1 MNIDVVVVGAGVSG
15 LVAAV
20 ELKRRGYSVV
30 VLEASDAVGGRVR
43 TDAVDGFLLDRGFQ
57 VLLTAYPEARR
68 CLDYAAL
75 DLKEFEPGA
84 IIRHNGRFHRVAD
97 PMRRMRKLLRSA
109 FAPIG
114 TPADKLLV
122 AELRGELL
130 GMEIDQILSEPEEST
145 LANLREYGFSEKI
158 IERFFRP
165 FLGGIFLDPEL
176 NTSARMFHFVYRMF
190 AQGMAAIPNGGMQAI
205 PAQLA
210 SRLDEGSVRLHAP
223 VQHVW
228 EGGVRLESGEELG
241 AGMVV
246 VACDPVRAARLLPEA
261 GIRTAMRGLECF
273 YFATPIAPIGDRYLV
288 LNGEGNGPIN
298 NLCVPSVVA
307 PGYAPPGRHLVSV
320 TVLHS
325 ALSQEHL
332 LHDVRQQARD
342 WFGDGAN
349 AWEYLRSYRI
359 EDALPDQSLEHGG
372 VSMSPVRVRPGLYV
386 CGDHRGTASLN
397 GAMLS
402 GRRAAEAV
410 CGEIGRSSELM

>member
-1 MNIDVVVVGAGVSG
+1 MTIGSTGLPTRCGAC
-15 LVAAV
+15 
-20 ELKRRGYSVV
+20 
-30 VLEASDAVGGRVR
+30 GR
-43 TDAVDGFLLDRGFQ
+43 
-57 VLLTAYPEARR
+57 
-68 CLDYAAL
+68 
-75 DLKEFEPGA
+75 
-84 IIRHNGRFHRVAD
+84 
-97 PMRRMRKLLRSA
+97 LLRSA

-145 LANLREYGFSEKI
+145 IANLREYGFSEKI

-176 NTSARMFHFVYRMF
+176 DTSARMFHFVYRMF

-205 PAQLA
+205 PRQLA
-210 SRLDEGSVRLHAP
+210 SRLDEGSIRFQSP

-228 EGGVRLESGEELG
+228 EGGVRLESGEELL
-241 AGMVV
+241 AGTVV
-246 VACDPVRAARLLPEA
+246 VACDPVRAARLLPDA
-261 GIRTAMRGLECF
+261 GIRTAMRGVECL
-273 YFATPIAPIGDRYLV
+273 YFAAADAPVGERYLV

-298 NLCVPSVVA
+298 NLCVPSVIA
-307 PGYAPPGRHLVSV
+307 PGYAPAGFHLVSV
-320 TVLHS
+320 TVLHT
-325 ALSQEHL
+325 AISQDQML
-332 LHDVRQQARD
+332 RDVRQQLRD
-342 WFGDGAN
+342 WFGEQAN
-349 AWEYLRSYRI
+349 GWEFLRSYRI

-402 GRRAAEAV
+402 GRRAAEAI
-410 CGEIGRSSELM
+410 CGEIGRSSELQ